1 MSRRN
6 GNNLT
11 CIAIGPLESPTG
23 LTGDPIHEVG
33 LCSIACLY
41 GGEGLIRF
49 CCKATIRAFKT
60 LLEVNNRS

>member
-1 MSRRN
+1 MSHGN

-11 CIAIGPLESPTG
+11 CIGIEPLEWPTG

-41 GGEGLIRF
+41 GGEWLIRV

-60 LLEVNNRS
+60 LLEVNN